1 MALDAGY
8 EGGEWFER
16 HWIKFSRGDDDEYS
30 EVDPRIERA
39 NVRIERRKENVVNA
53 SITTWFVMSV
63 IMVNALH
70 SNYYMVYFF
79 IEAETRHADWE
90 IM

>member
-1 MALDAGY
+1 MTLDAGY

-63 IMVNALH
+63 MMVNALN
-70 SNYYMVYFF
+70 SNY
-79 IEAETRHADWE
+79 
-90 IM
+90 

>member
-1 MALDAGY
+1 MTLDAGY

-39 NVRIERRKENVVNA
+39 NVRIEKRKENVVNA
-53 SITTWFVMSV
+53 SITTWFVMRV
-63 IMVNALH
+63 MMVNALN
-70 SNYYMVYFF
+70 SNY
-79 IEAETRHADWE
+79 
-90 IM
+90 